1 MGRSALRFGPFRG
14 MKWAVSHRGLATA
27 PRGGG
32 RCVPRGGPTA
42 AADMSGE
49 LIFLAPIS
57 CTKRKKTVNSHPKI
71 MIRAITIVA
80 LGGALGSAARYM
92 LSRAV
97 GAYVHTAW
105 PLATF
110 AVNIIGCAAI
120 GFISAVASR
129 SPWMGENTRLFL
141 TVGLCGGFTTFSTFM
156 GENFSMARNG
166 QFMLMAAYLI
176 ISLALGFVLFFA
188 GYAFSA
194 KIRL

>member
-1 MGRSALRFGPFRG
+1 
-14 MKWAVSHRGLATA
+14 
-27 PRGGG
+27 
-32 RCVPRGGPTA
+32 
-42 AADMSGE
+42 
-49 LIFLAPIS
+49 
-57 CTKRKKTVNSHPKI
+57 

-141 TVGLCGGFTTFSTFM
+141 TVGLCGGFTTFSTFCNEGLALM
-156 GENFSMARNG
+156 RGGHAM
-166 QFMLMAAYLI
+166 MAAAYAGASVAMGVLAAAAGM
-176 ISLALGFVLFFA
+176 ALGRWGGGRVLPA
-188 GYAFSA
+188 GVVGGGGGGRQPQAGPGGGRWA
-194 KIRL
+194 DAAVRRVAD

>member
-1 MGRSALRFGPFRG
+1 MGRSALHFGPFYSE
-14 MKWAVSHRGLATA
+14 KWAVSHRGLATTLH
-27 PRGGG
+27 GGG

-49 LIFLAPIS
+49 LIFLAP
-57 CTKRKKTVNSHPKI
+57 NSHPKI

-80 LGGALGSAARYM
+80 LGGALGSAVRYM

-141 TVGLCGGFTTFSTFM
+141 TVGLCGGFTTFSTFCNEGLALM
-156 GENFSMARNG
+156 RGGHAM
-166 QFMLMAAYLI
+166 MAAAYAGTSVAMGVLAAAAGM
-176 ISLALGFVLFFA
+176 ALGRQV
-188 GYAFSA
+188 G
-194 KIRL
+194 

>member
-1 MGRSALRFGPFRG
+1 
-14 MKWAVSHRGLATA
+14 
-27 PRGGG
+27 
-32 RCVPRGGPTA
+32 
-42 AADMSGE
+42 
-49 LIFLAPIS
+49 
-57 CTKRKKTVNSHPKI
+57 

-141 TVGLCGGFTTFSTFM
+141 TVGLCGGFTTFSTFCNEGLALM
-156 GENFSMARNG
+156 RGGHAM
-166 QFMLMAAYLI
+166 MAAAYAGTSVAMGVLAAAAGMALGRQVGWRGREARRGLADACRHGVRTRVPHITLEHIHDSDLI
-176 ISLALGFVLFFA
+176 ILT
-188 GYAFSA
+188 
-194 KIRL
+194 

>member
-1 MGRSALRFGPFRG
+1 
-14 MKWAVSHRGLATA
+14 
-27 PRGGG
+27 
-32 RCVPRGGPTA
+32 
-42 AADMSGE
+42 
-49 LIFLAPIS
+49 
-57 CTKRKKTVNSHPKI
+57 

-141 TVGLCGGFTTFSTFM
+141 TVGLCGGFTTFSTFCNEGLALM
-156 GENFSMARNG
+156 RGGHAM
-166 QFMLMAAYLI
+166 MAAAYAGTSVAMGVLAAAAGM
-176 ISLALGFVLFFA
+176 ALG
-188 GYAFSA
+188 
-194 KIRL
+194 RLHFRLKPLGERKCSGAPVTG